1 MERLTAEDL
10 VMLWPDAR
18 WPQDIG
24 ALAVLE
30 GRGLFDADGRFRL
43 EHVRAVVAARLH
55 RVPRFRQVLLTPRRG
70 LGGPLWVDAPAFD
83 LTQHVQVV
91 YVTEPGLEGLL
102 AAVER
107 LLRQRLDRS
116 RPLWEMW
123 FLTGTP
129 ERVALFVRMHHTMA
143 DGIAGMAT
151 LAEFLDDVPDVPVE
165 PVRRW
170 TPAPP
175 PTSIDLLTDNLRRRA
190 RSVGR
195 ALAAVARP
203 ATWRRARDV
212 WPAVRELSAK
222 DEVSETSLN
231 QVVGGGRHLVV
242 VRTNLDLVKAVGR
255 DHGASVNDVLL
266 TLTAGGLRAI
276 LSGRGERVDD
286 LRAGVYVPVTLRRG
300 PRQAARGN
308 LIAQMVVTI
317 PLGLTEPHRLEHI
330 AAQTATRK
338 LRDRPSLGWLTS
350 NRMTRRALLRV
361 VGNQP
366 VNVTTAD
373 LPGPDHPVYLA
384 GSRVL
389 EVFPILPLIGNV
401 PLAVGALSYA
411 GAFTITAVA
420 DPDVVPDLDTF
431 ADAIRDELHAIATT
445 PRPAGP
451 ARADGAAARQP
462 PPGSTGAPPVH
473 RTTTPSSAAQE

>member
-18 WPQDIG
+18 WPQDVG
-24 ALAVLE
+24 ALAVLD
-30 GRGLFDADGRFRL
+30 GRGLFDEDGRFRV

-83 LTQHVQVV
+83 LTQHIDVV
-91 YVTEPGLEGLL
+91 HVGEPGEEALL

-107 LLRQRLDRS
+107 LAQQRLNRS

-123 FLTGTP
+123 FLTTAPG
-129 ERVALFVRMHHTMA
+129 RVALFVRMHHTMG
-143 DGIAGMAT
+143 DGIASMAT
-151 LAEFLDDVPDVPVE
+151 LAELLDDVPDVPVE
-165 PVRRW
+165 PARPW

-175 PTSIDLLTDNLRRRA
+175 PTSIELLTDNLRTRTRRVA
-190 RSVGR
+190 R

-212 WPAVRELSAK
+212 WPAVRELAAT
-222 DEVSETSLN
+222 DEVSQTSLN
-231 QVVGGGRHLVV
+231 QVVGAGRHLAV
-242 VRTNLDLVKAVGR
+242 VRTSLDLVKAIGR

-266 TLTAGGLRAI
+266 TLTASGLRA
-276 LSGRGERVDD
+276 LLNGRGEPVDD

-300 PRQAARGN
+300 PRQDARGN

-317 PLGLTEPHRLEHI
+317 PLGLTGPRRLEHI
-330 AAQTATRK
+330 AAQTAARK
-338 LRDRPSLGWLTS
+338 LRDRPSLGWLTT
-350 NRMTRRALLRV
+350 NRITRHLLLRV
-361 VGNQP
+361 VGHQP

-384 GSRVL
+384 GSRL
-389 EVFPILPLIGNV
+389 LDVFPILPLIGNI

-411 GAFTITAVA
+411 GTFTITVVA
-420 DPDVVPDLDTF
+420 DPHIVPDLAVFT
-431 ADAIRDELHAIATT
+431 DAIRGELHALAT
-445 PRPAGP
+445 PSRPAGSP
-451 ARADGAAARQP
+451 TAEGAARQP
-462 PPGSTGAPPVH
+462 LPASSDAPPAQ
-473 RTTTPSSAAQE
+473 RPTTPSPAAQE